1 MDVEKKIPVKPPR
14 LVPGDTIGIVAPG
27 SPFDQE
33 RFNKGVAVLESMGF
47 RISFD
52 DDIFIEQGY
61 LAGTDAQRADF
72 LNRLFADREIKAIVC
87 VRGGFGAMRVLALLD
102 YEAIEK
108 HPKIFVGFSDI
119 SALLSV
125 LDTRC
130 GLVAFHGPMVTT
142 LADAGQETKEAL
154 LAVLTSDVKLELA
167 PANGRV
173 INPGQASGPIAGGN
187 LTTLCHLVGTPYAP
201 SYNGKIVFFEDKGEA
216 AYRIDRMLS
225 QMKLAGCF
233 EGLVG
238 LVLGS
243 FEDCGEIDEICRIT
257 AEMFKDTD
265 IPVLAG
271 FDIGHSKTNITIPL
285 GIEATLDADQQR
297 LTYHEPAT
305 VPNISRA

>member
-1 MDVEKKIPVKPPR
+1 MDSEKIKTVKPPR
-14 LVPGDTIGIVAPG
+14 LAPGDTIGIVAPA
-27 SPFDQE
+27 SPFSQE
-33 RFNKGVAVLESMGF
+33 RFNKGVDVLKSMGL
-47 RISFD
+47 RVSFD

-72 LNRLFADREIKAIVC
+72 INRLFADQKIKAIVC
-87 VRGGFGAMRVLALLD
+87 ARGGFGAMRVLALLD
-102 YEAIEK
+102 YEAIKK
-108 HPKIFVGFSDI
+108 HPKIFVGYSDI

-142 LADAGQETKEAL
+142 LADTGRETKAAL
-154 LAVLTSDVKLELA
+154 LEALTSDAKLELA

-173 INPGQASGPIAGGN
+173 IKPGRASGPIAGGN
-187 LTTLCHLVGTPYAP
+187 LTTLCHLVGTPFAP

-233 EGLVG
+233 EGLAG

-243 FEDCGEIDEICRIT
+243 FEDCGEFDEICRII
-257 AEMFKDTD
+257 AEMFKDAG

-271 FDIGHSKTNITIPL
+271 FDIGHGRTNITIPL
-285 GIEATLDADQQR
+285 GIEATLDADRQR
-297 LTYHEPAT
+297 LTFHESAT
-305 VPNISRA
+305 VD

>member
-1 MDVEKKIPVKPPR
+1 MEIHQKPIVKPPR
-14 LVPGDTIGIVAPG
+14 LVPGDTIGIVAPA
-27 SPFDQE
+27 SPFSQA

-47 RISFD
+47 RVSFD

-72 LNRLFADREIKAIVC
+72 INRLFADQEIKAIVC
-87 VRGGFGAMRVLALLD
+87 ARGGFGAMRVLALLD
-102 YEAIEK
+102 YEVIKK
-108 HPKIFVGFSDI
+108 HPKIFVGYSDI

-130 GLVAFHGPMVTT
+130 GLVTFHGPMVTT

-154 LAVLTSDVKLELA
+154 LAALTSDVKLELA

-173 INPGQASGPIAGGN
+173 IKPGRASGLIGGGN
-187 LTTLCHLVGTPYAP
+187 LTTLCHLVGTPFAP

-233 EGLVG
+233 EGLAG

-243 FEDCGEIDEICRIT
+243 FEDCGEFDEVCRIT
-257 AEMFKDTD
+257 AEMFKDAG

-271 FDIGHSKTNITIPL
+271 FDIGHGKTNITIPL

-297 LTYHEPAT
+297 LVYHEPAT
-305 VPNISRA
+305 AD

>member
-14 LVPGDTIGIVAPG
+14 LVPGDTIGIVAPA
-27 SPFDQE
+27 SPFSQE
-33 RFNKGVAVLESMGF
+33 RFSKGVAVLESMGF

-130 GLVAFHGPMVTT
+130 GLVTFHGPMVTT
-142 LADAGQETKEAL
+142 LADADQETKEAL
-154 LAVLTSDVKLELA
+154 MAALTSDVKLELI

-173 INPGQASGPIAGGN
+173 IKPGQASGPIVGGN

-201 SYNGKIVFFEDKGEA
+201 SYNGKIVFFEDRGEA

-238 LVLGS
+238 MVLGS
-243 FEDCGEIDEICRIT
+243 FEDCGEFDEICRIT
-257 AEMFKDTD
+257 AEMFKDAG

-271 FDIGHSKTNITIPL
+271 FDIGHGKTNITIPL

-297 LTYHEPAT
+297 LTFHESAT
-305 VPNISRA
+305 V

>member
-1 MDVEKKIPVKPPR
+1 MDVEKKMPVKPPR
-14 LVPGDTIGIVAPG
+14 LVPGDTIGIVAPA
-27 SPFDQE
+27 SPFSQE
-33 RFNKGVAVLESMGF
+33 EFNRGVAVLESMGF
-47 RISFD
+47 RVSFD

-72 LNRLFADREIKAIVC
+72 INRLFADQEIKAIVC

-102 YEAIEK
+102 YEAIKK

-130 GLVAFHGPMVTT
+130 GLVTFHGPMVTT
-142 LADAGQETKEAL
+142 LADAGQETKAAL
-154 LAVLTSDVKLELA
+154 LAALTSDVELELI
-167 PANGRV
+167 PANSRV
-173 INPGQASGPIAGGN
+173 IKPGQASGPIAGGN
-187 LTTLCHLVGTPYAP
+187 LTTLCHLVGTPFAP
-201 SYNGKIVFFEDKGEA
+201 SYNGKIIFFEDKGEA
-216 AYRIDRMLS
+216 VYRIDRMLS

-243 FEDCGEIDEICRIT
+243 FEDCGEFDEICRIA
-257 AEMFKDTD
+257 AEMFKDAD

-271 FDIGHSKTNITIPL
+271 FDIGHGKTNITIPL
-285 GIEATLDADQQR
+285 GIEATLDADRQR
-297 LTYHEPAT
+297 LTFHESAT
-305 VPNISRA
+305 V

>member
-14 LVPGDTIGIVAPG
+14 LMPGDTIGIVAPA
-27 SPFDQE
+27 SPFSQA

-47 RISFD
+47 RVSFD

-61 LAGTDAQRADF
+61 LAGTDTQRADF
-72 LNRLFADREIKAIVC
+72 INRLFADQKIKAIVC
-87 VRGGFGAMRVLALLD
+87 ARGGFGAMRVLALLN
-102 YEAIEK
+102 YEVIKK
-108 HPKIFVGFSDI
+108 HPKIFVGYSDI

-125 LDTRC
+125 LDTKC

-142 LADAGQETKEAL
+142 LADAGRETKEAL
-154 LAVLTSDVKLELA
+154 LAALASDVKLELA

-173 INPGQASGPIAGGN
+173 IKPGRASGPIAGGN
-187 LTTLCHLVGTPYAP
+187 LTTLCHLVGTPFAP
-201 SYNGKIVFFEDKGEA
+201 SYNNKIVFFEDKGEA

-233 EGLVG
+233 EGLAG

-243 FEDCGEIDEICRIT
+243 FEDCGEFDEVCRIT
-257 AEMFKDTD
+257 AEMFKDAG

-271 FDIGHSKTNITIPL
+271 FDIGHGKTNITIPL
-285 GIEATLDADQQR
+285 GIDATLDADQQR
-297 LTYHEPAT
+297 LVYHEPAT
-305 VPNISRA
+305 AD

>member
-1 MDVEKKIPVKPPR
+1 MDVEKKMPVKPPR
-14 LVPGDTIGIVAPG
+14 LVPGDTIGIVAPA
-27 SPFDQE
+27 SPFSQE
-33 RFNKGVAVLESMGF
+33 EFNRGVAVLESMGF
-47 RISFD
+47 RVSFD

-72 LNRLFADREIKAIVC
+72 INRLFADQEIKAIVC

-102 YEAIEK
+102 YEAIKK

-130 GLVAFHGPMVTT
+130 GLVTFHGPMVTT
-142 LADAGQETKEAL
+142 LADAGQETKAAL
-154 LAVLTSDVKLELA
+154 LAALTSDVELELI
-167 PANGRV
+167 PANSRV
-173 INPGQASGPIAGGN
+173 IKPGQASGPIAGGN
-187 LTTLCHLVGTPYAP
+187 LTTLCHLVGTPFAP
-201 SYNGKIVFFEDKGEA
+201 SYNGKIIFFEDKGEA
-216 AYRIDRMLS
+216 VYRIDRMLS

-238 LVLGS
+238 MVLGS
-243 FEDCGEIDEICRIT
+243 FEDCGEFDEICRIT
-257 AEMFKDTD
+257 AEMFKDAG

-271 FDIGHSKTNITIPL
+271 FDIGHGKTNITIPL

-297 LTYHEPAT
+297 LTFHESAT
-305 VPNISRA
+305 V

>member
-1 MDVEKKIPVKPPR
+1 METEKKILMKPPR
-14 LVPGDTIGIVAPG
+14 LALGDTIGIVAPA
-27 SPFDQE
+27 SPFSQE
-33 RFNKGVAVLESMGF
+33 RFNKGVAVLKSMGF
-47 RISFD
+47 RVSFD
-52 DDIFIEQGY
+52 DDIFIKQGY

-72 LNRLFADREIKAIVC
+72 INRLFADQEIKAIVC
-87 VRGGFGAMRVLALLD
+87 ARGGFGAMRVLALLD
-102 YEAIEK
+102 YEAIKK
-108 HPKIFVGFSDI
+108 HPKIIVGFSDI

-142 LADAGQETKEAL
+142 LADAGRETKASL
-154 LAVLTSDVKLELA
+154 LAALTSDVKLELA

-173 INPGQASGPIAGGN
+173 IKPGRASGPIAGGN
-187 LTTLCHLVGTPYAP
+187 LTTLCHLVGTPFAP

-243 FEDCGEIDEICRIT
+243 FEDCGEFDEICRI
-257 AEMFKDTD
+257 AAGMFKDTE
-265 IPVLAG
+265 IPILAG
-271 FDIGHSKTNITIPL
+271 FDIGHGKTNITIPL
-285 GIEATLDADQQR
+285 GIKATLDADRQ
-297 LTYHEPAT
+297 LLIYHEAAT
-305 VPNISRA
+305 AD

>member
-1 MDVEKKIPVKPPR
+1 MEINQKPIVKPPR
-14 LVPGDTIGIVAPG
+14 LAPGDTIGIVAPA
-27 SPFDQE
+27 SPFSRE
-33 RFNKGVAVLESMGF
+33 RFNQGVAVLESMGF
-47 RISFD
+47 RVSFD
-52 DDIFIEQGY
+52 DDLFLKQGY
-61 LAGTDAQRADF
+61 LAGTDARRADF
-72 LNRLFADREIKAIVC
+72 INRLFADRKIRAIVC
-87 VRGGFGAMRVLALLD
+87 ARGGFGAMRILSLLD
-102 YEAIEK
+102 YETIQK

-130 GLVAFHGPMVTT
+130 GLVTFHGPMVTT
-142 LADAGQETKEAL
+142 LADTGQETKEAL
-154 LAVLTSDVKLELA
+154 LAALTSDVKLELA

-173 INPGQASGPIAGGN
+173 IKTGQASGPMAGGN

-201 SYNGKIVFFEDKGEA
+201 SYNGKIVFFEEKGEA

-233 EGLVG
+233 EGLAG

-243 FEDCGEIDEICRIT
+243 FEDCGGIDEVGRIT

-271 FDIGHSKTNITIPL
+271 FDIGHGRTNITIPL
-285 GIEATLDADQQR
+285 GIEATLDTDRQR
-297 LTYHEPAT
+297 LAFHESAT
-305 VPNISRA
+305 V

>member
-1 MDVEKKIPVKPPR
+1 MEIHQKPIVKPLR
-14 LVPGDTIGIVAPG
+14 LVPGDTIGIVAPA
-27 SPFDQE
+27 SPFSQA

-47 RISFD
+47 RVSFD

-72 LNRLFADREIKAIVC
+72 INRLFADQEIKAIVC
-87 VRGGFGAMRVLALLD
+87 ARGGFGAMRVLALLD
-102 YEAIEK
+102 YEVIKK
-108 HPKIFVGFSDI
+108 HPKIFVGYSDI

-130 GLVAFHGPMVTT
+130 GLVTFHGPMVTT

-154 LAVLTSDVKLELA
+154 LTALASDVKLELA

-173 INPGQASGPIAGGN
+173 IKPGRASGPIAGGN
-187 LTTLCHLVGTPYAP
+187 LTTLCHLVGTPFAP

-233 EGLVG
+233 EGLAG

-243 FEDCGEIDEICRIT
+243 FEDCGEFDEICRIF
-257 AEMFKDTD
+257 AEMFKDAG
-265 IPVLAG
+265 IPILSG
-271 FDIGHSKTNITIPL
+271 FDIGHGKTNITIPL
-285 GIEATLDADQQR
+285 GIEATLDADRQR
-297 LTYHEPAT
+297 LTYHESAT
-305 VPNISRA
+305 V

>member
-1 MDVEKKIPVKPPR
+1 MKNQKKSPVKPPR

-27 SPFDQE
+27 SPFNRE

-47 RISFD
+47 RVSFD
-52 DDIFIEQGY
+52 DNLFLKQGY
-61 LAGTDAQRADF
+61 LAGSDAQRADF
-72 LNRLFADREIKAIVC
+72 INRLFADQEIKAIVC
-87 VRGGFGAMRVLALLD
+87 ARGGFGAMRILSLLD
-102 YEAIEK
+102 YEAIKK
-108 HPKIFVGFSDI
+108 HPKIFVGYSDI

-154 LAVLTSDVKLELA
+154 LEALTSDVKLELA

-173 INPGQASGPIAGGN
+173 IKPGRASGPIAGGN
-187 LTTLCHLVGTPYAP
+187 LTTLCHLVGTSYAP
-201 SYNGKIVFFEDKGEA
+201 SYNGKIVFFEDKGEE

-233 EGLVG
+233 EGVAG
-238 LVLGS
+238 MFLGS
-243 FEDCGEIDEICRIT
+243 FEDCGEFDEVGRIA

-271 FDIGHSKTNITIPL
+271 FDIGHGSTNITIPL
-285 GIEATLDADQQR
+285 GIEATLDADRQR
-297 LTYHEPAT
+297 LTFHESAT
-305 VPNISRA
+305 V

>member
-1 MDVEKKIPVKPPR
+1 MKNQKQSLVKPSR
-14 LVPGDTIGIVAPG
+14 LAPGDTIGIVAPA
-27 SPFDQE
+27 SPFSQE
-33 RFNKGVAVLESMGF
+33 RFNKGVAVLKSMGF
-47 RISFD
+47 RVPFD
-52 DDIFIEQGY
+52 DDIFIKQGY
-61 LAGTDAQRADF
+61 LAGTDAQRAD
-72 LNRLFADREIKAIVC
+72 LINRLFADQEIKAIVC
-87 VRGGFGAMRVLALLD
+87 ARGGFGAMRVLALLD
-102 YEAIEK
+102 YEAIKK
-108 HPKIFVGFSDI
+108 HPKVIVGFSDI

-142 LADAGQETKEAL
+142 LADADRETKASL
-154 LAVLTSDVKLELA
+154 LAALTSDVKLELA

-173 INPGQASGPIAGGN
+173 IKPGRASGLIGGGN
-187 LTTLCHLVGTPYAP
+187 LTTLCHLVGTPFAP

-233 EGLVG
+233 EGVVG

-243 FEDCGEIDEICRIT
+243 FEDCGEFDEISGIA

-271 FDIGHSKTNITIPL
+271 FDIGHGKTNITIPL
-285 GIEATLDADQQR
+285 GIKATLDADRQ
-297 LTYHEPAT
+297 LLIYHEAAT
-305 VPNISRA
+305 AD

>member
-1 MDVEKKIPVKPPR
+1 MMGTESNIPVKPPR
-14 LVPGDTIGIVAPG
+14 LAPGDTIGIVSTA
-27 SPFDQE
+27 SPFNRE
-33 RFNKGVAVLESMGF
+33 RFNKGVAVLKSMGF
-47 RISFD
+47 RVSFD
-52 DDIFIEQGY
+52 DDLFIEQGY
-61 LAGTDAQRADF
+61 LAGSDIHRADQV
-72 LNRLFADREIKAIVC
+72 NRLFVDRKIKAIVC
-87 VRGGFGAMRVLALLD
+87 ARGGFGAMRVLSLLD
-102 YEAIEK
+102 YEAIKK

-142 LADAGQETKEAL
+142 LADAGQETKGAL
-154 LAVLTSDVKLELA
+154 LAALTSDVKLELA

-173 INPGQASGPIAGGN
+173 IEPGRAFGPIAGGN
-187 LTTLCHLVGTPYAP
+187 LTTLCHLVGTPFAP

-233 EGLVG
+233 EGVVG

-243 FEDCGEIDEICRIT
+243 FEDCGEFDEICRIA
-257 AEMFKDTD
+257 AEIFKDAA

-271 FDIGHSKTNITIPL
+271 FDIGHGRTNITIPL
-285 GIEATLDADQQR
+285 GIEATLDADRQR
-297 LTYHEPAT
+297 LTFHESAT
-305 VPNISRA
+305 V

>member
-14 LVPGDTIGIVAPG
+14 LVPGDTIGIVAPA

-142 LADAGQETKEAL
+142 LADADQETKEAL
-154 LAVLTSDVKLELA
+154 MAALTSDVKLELI

-173 INPGQASGPIAGGN
+173 IKPGQASGPIVGGN

-201 SYNGKIVFFEDKGEA
+201 SYNGKIVFFEDRGEA

-238 LVLGS
+238 MVLGS
-243 FEDCGEIDEICRIT
+243 FEDCGEFDEICRIT
-257 AEMFKDTD
+257 AEMFKDAG

-271 FDIGHSKTNITIPL
+271 FDIGHGKTNITIPL

-297 LTYHEPAT
+297 LTFHESAT
-305 VPNISRA
+305 V

>member
-1 MDVEKKIPVKPPR
+1 MKNQKKSSVKPPR
-14 LVPGDTIGIVAPG
+14 LAPGDTIGIVAPA
-27 SPFDQE
+27 SPFSQE

-47 RISFD
+47 RVSFD
-52 DDIFIEQGY
+52 DDLFIKQEY
-61 LAGTDAQRADF
+61 LAGSDIHRADQV
-72 LNRLFADREIKAIVC
+72 NRLFADREIKAIVC
-87 VRGGFGAMRVLALLD
+87 ARGGFGAMRVLALLD
-102 YEAIEK
+102 YEAIKK

-125 LDTRC
+125 LDARC

-154 LAVLTSDVKLELA
+154 LAALTSDVKLELI

-173 INPGQASGPIAGGN
+173 INPGQASGPMAGGN

-201 SYNGKIVFFEDKGEA
+201 SYSGKIVFFEDKGEA

-243 FEDCGEIDEICRIT
+243 FEDCGEFDEICRIT
-257 AEMFKDTD
+257 AEMFKDAG

-271 FDIGHSKTNITIPL
+271 FDIGHGKTNITIPL
-285 GIEATLDADQQR
+285 GIEATLDADRQR
-297 LTYHEPAT
+297 LMFHESAT
-305 VPNISRA
+305 V